1 MINFKL
7 FLLKDLIKKNK
18 ELIKFLIYG
27 SIATLI
33 NFIIF
38 FLISKIINNI
48 FFMIVIYWFLAINLK
63 FFIYKIFVFN
73 DYKYSKLINKILKHY
88 AFYTVYLLINYLILL
103 YCSKNYSLDLILF
116 QIIFVIFGT
125 PISYLFL
132 KNKVFKK

>member
-1 MINFKL
+1 LINFKL

-18 ELIKFLIYG
+18 ELLKFLIYG

-33 NFIIF
+33 NFVIF
-38 FLISKIINNI
+38 FLISKIIKNI

-73 DYKYSKLINKILKHY
+73 NYKYSKLINKILKHY

-116 QIIFVIFGT
+116 QIIFVTFGT

>member
-1 MINFKL
+1 
-7 FLLKDLIKKNK
+7 LLKDLIKKNK
-18 ELIKFLIYG
+18 ELFKFLIYG

-33 NFIIF
+33 NFVIF
-38 FLISKIINNI
+38 FLISQIIQNI
-48 FFMIVIYWFLAINLK
+48 FFMIIIYWFLAINLK

-88 AFYTVYLLINYLILL
+88 AFYTVCLLINYLILI
-103 YCSKNYSLDLILF
+103 YCSKNYSVDLILF
-116 QIIFVIFGT
+116 QIIFVTIGT